1 MMSDNDLITKGID
14 LFYQHG
20 ISIETSHKLA
30 YGEGSVTCG
39 PHLISELEYDK
50 KRCGGDVQYEIDSQ
64 VKKDMLRL
72 HNETVDKIKKTG
84 LESKLHELGMY
95 IFIHIRIFGNP
106 KTPIHFV

>member
-1 MMSDNDLITKGID
+1 MSDNDLITKGID

-20 ISIETSHKLA
+20 ISIETSHRLD

-39 PHLISELEYDK
+39 PHLISELENDK
-50 KRCGGDVQYEIDSQ
+50 KRLDGGDQYEIDSQ

-106 KTPIHFV
+106 ETPVHFV